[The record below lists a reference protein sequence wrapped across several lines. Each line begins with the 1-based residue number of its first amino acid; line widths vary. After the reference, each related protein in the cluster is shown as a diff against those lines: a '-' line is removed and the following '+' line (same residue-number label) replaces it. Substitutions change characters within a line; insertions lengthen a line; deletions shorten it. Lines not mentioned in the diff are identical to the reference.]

1 MDYSEYGGSVLLG
14 LDGTVVKAH
23 GSSNAKAFYSAIR
36 QAKIAGEENIVQT
49 MRETVGGKMSKTAII
64 FPGQGAQKLEWQVT
78 YIMKKHVQLN
88 LKSSTRST

>member
-1 MDYSEYGGSVLLG
+1 MLKETILGSFKNKIAGAILKKDLDAFSKKMDYSEYGGSVLLG

-49 MRETVGGKMSKTAII
+49 MRETVGGKN
-64 FPGQGAQKLEWQVT
+64 E
-78 YIMKKHVQLN
+78 
-88 LKSSTRST
+88 